1 MANYLKEKQKVINK
15 YLDLF
20 HATAKKH
27 GHDFALAA
35 VATTHAAILAS
46 ILQEDITKDE
56 LDKQFKESGER
67 MSESVFRLLQ
77 EAKKHGESNG

>member
-1 MANYLKEKQKVINK
+1 MVNYLKERQKAINK

-27 GHDFALAA
+27 GHEFALSV
-35 VATTHAAILAS
+35 VAITHASILAS

-56 LDKQFKESGER
+56 LDKQFKESGEK

-77 EAKKHGESNG
+77 EGKKREGNNG